1 MIPGFFDRESKFFIS
16 RKGAKEELYFVFLV
30 KVGLESL
37 FSRLHAD
44 FFLDIFGQFLGF
56 VQDDL

>member
-1 MIPGFFDRESKFFIS
+1 
-16 RKGAKEELYFVFLV
+16 LV

-44 FFLDIFGQFLGF
+44 FFLAIFGQFLGF